1 MDLICRFVFMN
12 GKEIG
17 ESIDV
22 YGDHLIIKSS
32 DKFFGVPLS
41 AVKEDGDGLA
51 LEEFDEEKAKE
62 IGEKWMVEKS
72 KPVSLEELEKYGFG
86 EE

>member
-1 MDLICRFVFMN
+1 MDLICRFVRKD

-22 YGDHLIIKSS
+22 FDGYLIIKSS
-32 DKFFGVPLS
+32 GSFFGVPLS
-41 AVKEDGDGLA
+41 AVREDGEV
-51 LEEFDEEKAKE
+51 LEVQEYDEEEARKV
-62 IGEKWMVEKS
+62 GERWIEEKS

-86 EE
+86 E